1 MAPSASAE
9 DKLRRIGF
17 VSDSALVHLEGD
29 ALLGELLDRVRQ
41 IMNSDTAVILLLEP
55 GSAELVAAATRGIET
70 EVRQGVR
77 VPLGKGFAGRIA
89 AERRPVTLDRIDPT
103 TVVNQLLWE
112 KGIQALLGVPL
123 IVGGTV
129 IGVLHVGSLT
139 SRRFTQ
145 DDIDLLQLAG
155 DRMALTIQA
164 HRSQAARAAATELQ
178 RSLLP
183 TKLPTVPTL
192 DFAARYVPGGGDSA
206 VAGDWYD
213 VFTLPSGW
221 LGIVIGD
228 VVGHDLPAAVVMG
241 RLRSALRSYAL
252 ETTDP
257 ADVLG
262 RLDRKAQHFE
272 PGMMATVLYGTLE
285 PNFGRLH
292 LSSAG
297 HLAPLVAV
305 PGERGE
311 YPELSIDPPIG
322 AVREAARSSTVVELP
337 PGALT
342 CFFTDGLVERRHQ
355 PLDVGLDLL
364 RETVSVQRSDAV
376 CAQVMAKLIG
386 EDMPDDDVAL
396 LTFRRE
402 SLEET
407 GPLDLALPAV
417 PESLK
422 DFRAAMRR
430 WLSTAGADD
439 DTTGDLLLAVGEA
452 CTNAVEHAYGPAGG
466 TVRLRLELRG
476 TEVLATV
483 RDHGQWRQPRGQNR
497 GRGILLMRKCAD
509 EVNVEQTGD
518 GTSVV
523 IRRDLRV
530 GSRP

>member
-1 MAPSASAE
+1 MAHSASAE
-9 DKLRRIGF
+9 DRLRRIGF
-17 VSDSALVHLEGD
+17 VSDNALAHLKGD
-29 ALLGELLDRVRQ
+29 TLLTELLDRVCQ
-41 IMNSDTAVILLLEP
+41 IMHSDTAVILTLEP
-55 GSAELVAAATRGIET
+55 GSQELVATATQGIES

-77 VPLGKGFAGRIA
+77 IPLGKGFAGRIA
-89 AERRPVTLDRIDPT
+89 AERRPVTLDRIDST

-112 KGIQALLGVPL
+112 KGIRALLGVPL
-123 IVGGTV
+123 IVGGAV

-139 SRRFTQ
+139 DREFT
-145 DDIDLLQLAG
+145 DDEVELLQLAG
-155 DRMALTIQA
+155 DRMALTMQA
-164 HRSQAARAAATELQ
+164 HRSQAARAAAAELQ

-192 DFAARYVPGGGDSA
+192 DFGARYVPGGESR

-241 RLRSALRSYAL
+241 RLRSALRAYAL

-257 ADVLG
+257 ADVLS

-285 PNFGRLH
+285 PNFERLH

-297 HLAPLVAV
+297 HLAPLVTV
-305 PGERGE
+305 PGERGDF
-311 YPELSIDPPIG
+311 PQLPIDPPIG
-322 AVREAARSSTVVELP
+322 AVREARRRATAVELP

-342 CFFTDGLVERRHQ
+342 CFFTDGLVERRHS

-364 RETVSVQRSDAV
+364 RETVSVKRADKV
-376 CAQVMAKLIG
+376 CAEVMARLIG
-386 EDMPDDDVAL
+386 EDAPEDDVAL

-402 SLEET
+402 SLDET
-407 GPLDLALPAV
+407 GPLELVLPAL

-430 WLSTAGADD
+430 WLSVAGADA
-439 DTTGDLLLAVGEA
+439 DTAGDLLLAVGEA
-452 CTNAVEHAYGPAGG
+452 CTNAVEHAYGPSGG
-466 TVRLRLELRG
+466 TVELRLELQG
-476 TEVLATV
+476 SEVVASV
-483 RDHGQWRQPRGQNR
+483 RDHGQWRKPRGENR
-497 GRGILLMRKCAD
+497 GRGILLMEKCGD
-509 EVNVEQTGD
+509 EVRIEQTGD
-518 GTSVV
+518 GTLVM
-523 IRRDLRV
+523 IRRDLSSE
-530 GSRP
+530 SRP